1 MNLVRRLFFSTS
13 PRISSSIRVERPPLP
28 ASGEREHLWPLL
40 SLIAFIAFAATAP
53 AFATEIPS
61 SERRSDYELMGPQ
74 TRAIQDDDTANPG
87 MLGALDGEAEW
98 SRRDGAANKSCAD
111 CHGDARASMKG
122 VAARYPAFS
131 PALGR
136 PIDLEARINMCR
148 TDQQKATPLRFES
161 KELVGLTAYLALQ
174 SRGMPIEVGKD
185 ERLKPFIAAG
195 RALFNQRQGQINLSC
210 AQCHDDN
217 WGEKLAGA
225 PIPQGHP
232 NGYPVYRLEWQSL
245 GSLQRRLRNCMFGM
259 RAEPYAYGAPENVD
273 LELYLMSRAQG
284 LKMESPAVR
293 P

>member
-1 MNLVRRLFFSTS
+1 MTGCWKRSELMLYSIIVALALQIVFS
-13 PRISSSIRVERPPLP
+13 
-28 ASGEREHLWPLL
+28 
-40 SLIAFIAFAATAP
+40 
-53 AFATEIPS
+53 AFATEIPP
-61 SERRSDYELMGPQ
+61 SERRSDYDLMGPQ
-74 TRAIQDDDTANPG
+74 TRAIQDDDIANPG
-87 MLGALDGEAEW
+87 MLGALDGEAQW
-98 SRRDGAANKSCAD
+98 NRRDGAANKSCAD
-111 CHGDARASMKG
+111 CHGDARTSMKG
-122 VAARYPAFS
+122 VAARYPAYS

-161 KELVGLTAYLALQ
+161 KELVGLTTYLALQ

-195 RALFNQRQGQINLSC
+195 RALFNERQGQINMSC

-217 WGEKLAGA
+217 WGQKLAGA

-259 RAEPYAYGAPENVD
+259 RAEPYAFGAPENVN

>member
-1 MNLVRRLFFSTS
+1 MPGIVFQFRCVL
-13 PRISSSIRVERPPLP
+13 
-28 ASGEREHLWPLL
+28 GLL
-40 SLIAFIAFAATAP
+40 LIGTTLAAAG
-53 AFATEIPS
+53 EIPM
-61 SERRSDYELMGPQ
+61 SERRSGYDTMSAD
-74 TRAIQDDDTANPG
+74 TKAMQDDDTANPAS
-87 MLGALDGEAEW
+87 LWVLEGETLW
-98 SRRDGAANKSCAD
+98 STKAANGKSCAD
-111 CHGDARASMKG
+111 CHGDAEQSMKG

-185 ERLKPFIAAG
+185 ERLKPFIATG

>member
-1 MNLVRRLFFSTS
+1 LAGTTLSYAC
-13 PRISSSIRVERPPLP
+13 IALALSIALP
-28 ASGEREHLWPLL
+28 
-40 SLIAFIAFAATAP
+40 T
-53 AFATEIPS
+53 FATEIPP
-61 SERRSDYELMGPQ
+61 SERHSDYDLMGPQ

-98 SRRDGAANKSCAD
+98 NHRDGAANKSCAD

-148 TDQQKATPLRFES
+148 TDQQKATRLRFES